1 MSTEKGPPLYGL
13 PFGGVAFG
21 ALWLIGAFSAL
32 FYCFAS
38 NYINKASVPALELA
52 VANAAL
58 APQHA
63 GAEHAAPA
71 GAPQP

>member
-21 ALWLIGAFSAL
+21 ALWLLGAFSAL
-32 FYCFAS
+32 FYCFAT
-38 NYINKASVPALELA
+38 NYINKPSVPVLELA
-52 VANAAL
+52 IANAAL

-63 GAEHAAPA
+63 GAEHTAA
-71 GAPQP
+71 APQP